1 MPNSQPK
8 SILEPGKTLSYAQF
22 VTYIS
27 FTLLTN
33 CLQYNMAVIQFTL

>member
-1 MPNSQPK
+1 MPNPQPE

-22 VTYIS
+22 VTYTS

-33 CLQYNMAVIQFTL
+33 CLQYNIGVIQFTL